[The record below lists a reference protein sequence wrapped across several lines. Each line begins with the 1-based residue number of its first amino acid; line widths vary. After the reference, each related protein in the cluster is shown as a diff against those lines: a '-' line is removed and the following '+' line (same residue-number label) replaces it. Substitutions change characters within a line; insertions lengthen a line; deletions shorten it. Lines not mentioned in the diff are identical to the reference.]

1 MKVEILRKQTKRIN
15 NFQNHFRNFENVD
28 SVRQIFGEKTQDTLS
43 NIEVE
48 FTESTEYMSVDFNGR
63 LLVNPKYLE
72 EGSLI
77 DIYLDVIHELV
88 HVRQVMNGNN
98 CNHALPYVKRPLEI
112 EAYKTSV
119 KAAKALG
126 LHDERIINYL
136 DSDLVNEKE
145 LAELATAIG
154 LDYREEQN

>member
-1 MKVEILRKQTKRIN
+1 VEILRKQTKRIN
-15 NFQNHFRNFENVD
+15 NFKSHFRNFEKVD
-28 SVRQIFGEKTQDTLS
+28 SVRQIFGEKTQETLS

-48 FTESTEYMSVDFNGR
+48 FTEFTEYMSVDFNGR

-119 KAAKALG
+119 EAAKALG
-126 LHDERIINYL
+126 LHDERIIDYL
-136 DSDLVNEKE
+136 DSDLINENE
-145 LAELATAIG
+145 LSQLATAIG
-154 LDYREEQN
+154 LDNKEDEN